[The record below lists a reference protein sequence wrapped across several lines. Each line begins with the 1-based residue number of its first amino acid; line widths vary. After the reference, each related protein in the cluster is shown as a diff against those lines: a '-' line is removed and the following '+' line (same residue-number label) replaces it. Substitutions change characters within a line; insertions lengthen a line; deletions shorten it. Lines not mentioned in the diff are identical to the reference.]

1 MAWNGSQ
8 VLPVVK
14 QDQAM
19 SVQIPTNLADMPS
32 DRVAPYWIDLA
43 KVVGDSWMRLTHTGG
58 F

>member
-1 MAWNGSQ
+1 M
-8 VLPVVK
+8 VK